1 MPKYSVLIPVYN
13 CEKYLAECLDS
24 VLAQTYSDFEVIAV
38 DDGSTDG
45 SGKICDEYAIKDKR
59 VKVIHKQN
67 EGVFR
72 ARKTAFE
79 NSSGEYILTFDSDD
93 VVDSCL
99 IGAVDREI
107 TENGFDLVLFGLDH
121 FSDDVSQRKPRE
133 VLNEDRSFEQNEKKE
148 LYLLLLRRIINSL
161 CIKCCP
167 RKSYACGFECD
178 EYLSLSHGEDWFHS
192 AKIIHATTR
201 AKYINKAM
209 YHYRK
214 MNEGLSTG
222 YDEQSLLLGFE
233 TSREVLKMM
242 EEDGC
247 LDREAELE
255 WMAYC
260 RRIADT
266 FFRSLFYSD
275 IGKKEKLQALKKIEN
290 TEVFKISVSGD
301 ADLGSS
307 RLTVLKFRLLRYRMY
322 SLLLALMRLK
332 K

>member
-1 MPKYSVLIPVYN
+1 MPKYSVLMPVYN

-24 VLAQTYSDFEVIAV
+24 VLAQTYSDFEVVAV
-38 DDGSTDG
+38 DDGSTDS
-45 SGKICDEYAIKDKR
+45 SGKICDEYAKKDER

-79 NSSGEYILTFDSDD
+79 NSSGEYILSVDSDD
-93 VVDSCL
+93 AIESYL
-99 IGAVDREI
+99 IEAIDKEI
-107 TENGFDLVLFGLDH
+107 TENGFDLVFFGFDH
-121 FSDDVSQRKPRE
+121 FFDDVTQREPRR
-133 VLNEDRSFEQNEKKE
+133 VLDEDCVFEADEKKE

-161 CIKCCP
+161 WIKCCP
-167 RKSYACGFECD
+167 RKSYAGGFECD
-178 EYLSLSHGEDWFHS
+178 EFLSLSHGEDWFHS

-201 AKYINKAM
+201 AKYINKVM
-209 YHYRK
+209 YHYRNI
-214 MNEGLSTG
+214 NEGLAMS
-222 YDEQSLLLGFE
+222 YDEQSLMLGYK

-247 LDREAELE
+247 LDRETELE

-260 RRIADT
+260 RKITDT
-266 FFRSLFYSD
+266 YFRSLFYSD
-275 IGKKEKLQALKKIEN
+275 IGKNEKLQALKKIEN
-290 TEVFKISVSGD
+290 SEVFKISVCRD

-307 RLTVLKFRLLRYRMY
+307 KLTILKFRLLKHRMY